1 MISKNI
7 LYNEVVLKRFEAF
20 IKSNCLAHA
29 YLFSGPIGIGKSETA
44 LSVAKLI
51 SCQNRRP
58 EGSPVGGMF
67 CDTCPACTKVNNGS
81 HPDVHWFEAVTT
93 EEVQQG
99 LMRPKESDKDD
110 SSENRSIR
118 IEQVRYLNARMQL
131 KPFEANV
138 KIFILK
144 DIEHLSLDAA
154 NALLKTLEEPSADTL
169 LLLTTSQA
177 ENVLE
182 TIKSRCQVIQFF
194 PLGAEKLEECLT
206 KEGWLRGDALYF
218 LSLFSEG
225 SLGKAR
231 KLDEENIFKTKN
243 ETINQF
249 LYSRESNAYIDAV
262 CEDATRAR
270 ETLKVLLTWFRD
282 LMLLK
287 LSVDKTRVVHR
298 DRLSDLQKLQSRY
311 SFEELEDIVREII
324 GTSKLLEEN
333 LNIKV
338 ALTLVKEKLWRG

>member
-7 LYNEVVLKRFEAF
+7 LHSEVVLKRFETF
-20 IKSNCLAHA
+20 IKTDCLAHA
-29 YLFSGPIGIGKSETA
+29 YLFCGPVGIGKSETA

-51 SCQNRRP
+51 FCQNRRD
-58 EGSPVGGMF
+58 GVSCG
-67 CDTCPACTKVNNGS
+67 TCPACLKVNSGS
-81 HPDVHWFEAVTT
+81 HPDVHMFEAVSS
-93 EEVQQG
+93 EEAQQG
-99 LMRPKESDKDD
+99 LMRPKEADRDD
-110 SSENRSIR
+110 LSESRSIR
-118 IEQVRYLNARMQL
+118 IEQIRHLNARMQL
-131 KPFEANV
+131 RPFEANT

-144 DIEHLSLDAA
+144 DIENLSLDAA

-169 LLLTTSQA
+169 LLLTTSQT

-182 TIKSRCQVIQFF
+182 TIRSRCQTIQFF
-194 PLGAEKLEECLT
+194 PLGAEKLEECLA

-218 LSLFSEG
+218 LSIFSEG

-249 LYSRESNAYIDAV
+249 VYSRESNSYIDAV
-262 CEDATRAR
+262 CEDAVRAR

-282 LMLLK
+282 LMFLK
-287 LSVDKTRVVHR
+287 LNVDRVRVVHR
-298 DRLSDLQKLQSRY
+298 DRLNDLQKLQSRY
-311 SFEELEDIVREII
+311 SFEELEGIVREIME
-324 GTSKLLEEN
+324 TSKLLEEN

-338 ALTLVKEKLWRG
+338 ALTLVKERLWRG